1 MNLRLA
7 ACDYANIKKNIRDPF
22 IGEYFARVIAHYIF
36 PVSVSKYYIMRNRYL
51 IGLKGYH
58 KTCLG
63 LFCLVISTISV
74 TEYELLNKIIYWLNG
89 MSSNTTQISNGT
101 KSQHFRLIAVYHF
114 KHLQII

>member
-51 IGLKGYH
+51 IGLKGY
-58 KTCLG
+58 
-63 LFCLVISTISV
+63 TISV